1 MVTRVLIVLAFLAAF
16 PAAAPAAG
24 VPLVDPSGANRGSVS
39 LRLPTGV
46 VQMKIKGLAPLPA
59 AVTGPGGTFT
69 ATIYKAYLSSTADPG
84 VEIFLADVY
93 PNKKLRAARR
103 VALGGDLS
111 HLGFDRIEV
120 TAYSSNAQQSLD
132 VLTATLAP

>member
-1 MVTRVLIVLAFLAAF
+1 MVRRLLIALAFLVVL
-16 PAAAPAAG
+16 PAASPAAG
-24 VPLVDPSGANRGSVS
+24 VPLLDPSGAPKGSVS
-39 LRLPTGV
+39 VRLPVGV

-59 AVTGPGGTFT
+59 AVSGPGGTFM
-69 ATIYKAYLSSTADPG
+69 ATVYKAYLSSTADPG

-93 PNKKLRAARR
+93 PNGRLRAARR

-111 HLGFDRIEV
+111 HLGFDRISV

-132 VLTATLAP
+132 VLVADLTP